1 MGLVQSWL
9 ADATARAVREPRAL
23 ALATADRRGRA
34 SNRIVA
40 ITSVDDRSL
49 VFTTHTGSQK
59 GREMAATSWASGLLY
74 WRGTGQQIILSGP
87 APPGSAAQADA
98 PWYAP
103 PPPLPATSTGPPPSA
118 PGPNPAQLR
127 AQAD

>member
-9 ADATARAVREPRAL
+9 ADASARGVREPRAL

-40 ITSVDDRSL
+40 ITSVDDRGL

-74 WRGTGQQIILSGP
+74 WRENRGQIILSGP
-87 APPGSAAQADA
+87 APPVAAAQAHA
-98 PWYAP
+98 PSCP
-103 PPPLPATSTGPPPSA
+103 PP
-118 PGPNPAQLR
+118 
-127 AQAD
+127 

>member
-40 ITSVDDRSL
+40 ITSVDDRGL

-74 WRGTGQQIILSGP
+74 WRLARQPDILLGAPRAVPRARLP
-87 APPGSAAQADA
+87 APCDPRPS
-98 PWYAP
+98 P
-103 PPPLPATSTGPPPSA
+103 PEPPCPVP
-118 PGPNPAQLR
+118 R
-127 AQAD
+127 A

>member
-74 WRGTGQQIILSGP
+74 WRETRQQIILSRP
-87 APPGSAAQADA
+87 APPVSDAQADA
-98 PWYAP
+98 LWDAP
-103 PPPLPATSTGPPPSA
+103 PTPLPAKATVTRPRHPVLELAAPRPPA
-118 PGPNPAQLR
+118 Y
-127 AQAD
+127 